1 LHRLIRPLIGRIKNT
16 SKHVTPM
23 PAVTARNG
31 KSAQQDKPGFGPLKW
46 AHKLFSRPLKL
57 KRIGWQ
63 LHVVFAETRL
73 QAPSS
78 KGSSRGEALR
88 MAHEA
93 LQALLAQHED
103 ARNVVPHLRHLE
115 HALARAGSRALI
127 DLPDKVLERAMEQL
141 DLLEGGARSDTL
153 MPLRMRVDEAMRRRA
168 PVNLRGDIANIEVRE
183 TSASQF
189 NEAEVSW
196 TNRMEL
202 DAIYAQ
208 VTQSAALNTK

>member
-1 LHRLIRPLIGRIKNT
+1 
-16 SKHVTPM
+16 M

-31 KSAQQDKPGFGPLKW
+31 NSTQKGKTGFGPLKW

-63 LHVVFAETRL
+63 WHVVFAETRL

-78 KGSSRGEALR
+78 KGTSRGEALR

-93 LQALLAQHED
+93 LQSLLAQHED
-103 ARNVVPHLRHLE
+103 ARNVVPHLSHLE
-115 HALARAGSRALI
+115 HALARTGSRALI
-127 DLPDKVLERAMEQL
+127 ELPDKVLKRAMEQL
-141 DLLEGGARSDTL
+141 DMLEGGTRSDML

-189 NEAEVSW
+189 DEAEVSW

-208 VTQSAALNTK
+208 VSGNGALTTK

>member
-1 LHRLIRPLIGRIKNT
+1 
-16 SKHVTPM
+16 M
-23 PAVTARNG
+23 PALTARNG
-31 KSAQQDKPGFGPLKW
+31 KSARKGKPGFGPLKW

-63 LHVVFAETRL
+63 WHVVFAETRL

-78 KGSSRGEALR
+78 KGTSRGEALR

-93 LQALLAQHED
+93 LQALLAQHGD
-103 ARNVVPHLRHLE
+103 ARNVVPHLSHLE
-115 HALARAGSRALI
+115 HALARTGSRALI
-127 DLPDKVLERAMEQL
+127 DLPDKRLKRAMEQL
-141 DLLEGGARSDTL
+141 DMLEGGARSDML
-153 MPLRMRVDEAMRRRA
+153 MPLRMRVDESMRRRA

-189 NEAEVSW
+189 DEAEVSW

-202 DAIYAQ
+202 DAIYSQITA
-208 VTQSAALNTK
+208 SGALTTK

>member
-1 LHRLIRPLIGRIKNT
+1 
-16 SKHVTPM
+16 M
-23 PAVTARNG
+23 PAATVRNG
-31 KSAQQDKPGFGPLKW
+31 KSAQKDKPGFGPLKW

-63 LHVVFAETRL
+63 WHVVFAETRL
-73 QAPSS
+73 QAPNS

-88 MAHEA
+88 LAHEA

-103 ARNVVPHLRHLE
+103 ARNVVPHLSHLE
-115 HALARAGSRALI
+115 HALARSGSRALI

-141 DLLEGGARSDTL
+141 DLLEGGTRSDAL
-153 MPLRMRVDEAMRRRA
+153 MPLRMRVDESMRRRA

-189 NEAEVSW
+189 DEAEVSW

-208 VTQSAALNTK
+208 VTQSAALTTK

>member
-1 LHRLIRPLIGRIKNT
+1 
-16 SKHVTPM
+16 M
-23 PAVTARNG
+23 PAATARNG
-31 KSAQQDKPGFGPLKW
+31 NSAQKNKHGFGPLKW

-63 LHVVFAETRL
+63 WHVVFAETRL

-78 KGSSRGEALR
+78 KGTSRGEALR

-103 ARNVVPHLRHLE
+103 ARNVVPHLNHLE
-115 HALARAGSRALI
+115 HALARAGSRALV
-127 DLPDKVLERAMEQL
+127 DLPDKVLRRAMDQL
-141 DLLEGGARSDTL
+141 DMLEGGARSDML
-153 MPLRMRVDEAMRRRA
+153 MPLRMRVDESMRRRA
-168 PVNLRGDIANIEVRE
+168 PVNLRGDIANIDVRE
-183 TSASQF
+183 ASASQF
-189 NEAEVSW
+189 DEAEVSW

-208 VTQSAALNTK
+208 VTASGALATK

>member
-1 LHRLIRPLIGRIKNT
+1 
-16 SKHVTPM
+16 M

-31 KSAQQDKPGFGPLKW
+31 KSAKSSKPGFQPLKW
-46 AHKLFSRPLKL
+46 AHKLFARPLKL

-63 LHVVFAETRL
+63 WHVVFAETRL

-88 MAHEA
+88 LAHEA

-103 ARNVVPHLRHLE
+103 ARHVVPHLSHLE
-115 HALARAGSRALI
+115 HALSRTGSRALI
-127 DLPDKVLERAMEQL
+127 ELPDKVLRRAMDQL
-141 DLLEGGARSDTL
+141 DMLEGAQRSDEL
-153 MPLRMRVDEAMRRRA
+153 IPLRLRVDEAMRRRA
-168 PVNLRGDIANIEVRE
+168 PVNLRGDIANIDVQEASV
-183 TSASQF
+183 SQF
-189 NEAEVSW
+189 DEAEVSW

-208 VTQSAALNTK
+208 VTASGALTTK

>member
-1 LHRLIRPLIGRIKNT
+1 
-16 SKHVTPM
+16 M

-31 KSAQQDKPGFGPLKW
+31 KSAKSSKPGFRPLKW
-46 AHKLFSRPLKL
+46 AHKLFARPLKL

-63 LHVVFAETRL
+63 WHVVFAETRL

-88 MAHEA
+88 LAHEA

-103 ARNVVPHLRHLE
+103 ARHVVPHLSHLE
-115 HALARAGSRALI
+115 HALSRTGSRALI
-127 DLPDKVLERAMEQL
+127 ELPDKVLRRAMDQL
-141 DLLEGGARSDTL
+141 DMLEGAQRSDEL
-153 MPLRMRVDEAMRRRA
+153 IPLRLRVDEAMRRRA
-168 PVNLRGDIANIEVRE
+168 PVNLRGDIANIDVQEASV
-183 TSASQF
+183 SQF
-189 NEAEVSW
+189 DEAEVSW

-208 VTQSAALNTK
+208 VTASGALTTK